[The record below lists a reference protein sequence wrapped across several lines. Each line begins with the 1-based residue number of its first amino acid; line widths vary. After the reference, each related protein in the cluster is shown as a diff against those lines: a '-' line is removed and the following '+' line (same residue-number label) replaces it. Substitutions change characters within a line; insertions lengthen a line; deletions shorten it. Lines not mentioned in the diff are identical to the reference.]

1 MHCGIVVQTEC
12 CKNNCSKAED
22 KDSRVEEY
30 EVSSDSDS
38 EEEET
43 TMEDIEKSSVKTFP
57 IEHRP

>member
-1 MHCGIVVQTEC
+1 MNCDITIHTEC
-12 CKNNCSKAED
+12 CANNCSKATD

-57 IEHRP
+57 FGHRP